1 MIKEIGIN
9 LIIKLLL
16 EKGPLREGKKEY
28 PNDDA

>member
-1 MIKEIGIN
+1 

-28 PNDDA
+28 ANDDA